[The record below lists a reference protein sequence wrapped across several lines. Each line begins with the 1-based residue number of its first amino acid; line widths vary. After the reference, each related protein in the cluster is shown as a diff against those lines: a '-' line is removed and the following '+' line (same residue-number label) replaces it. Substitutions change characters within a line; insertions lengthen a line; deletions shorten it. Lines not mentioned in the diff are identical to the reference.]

1 MTLREQLIT
10 IAVIAAII
18 ASVAVWTVVIGR
30 LRRGE
35 QIMPLEPRRPTPW
48 TIVDLLLAVMAN
60 ILFGMLGHVL
70 LRDVWRIDVPDDVRT
85 VGDHLIPLQLVYATA
100 TLATLV
106 FAIVLLCLRTKA
118 TAADL
123 GVRLDRWRYDLR
135 VGLVGFVA
143 LAPPVYAL
151 QAALVHFFPTQH
163 PLIDIL
169 RERPDTWTVV
179 VLSLSVA
186 VVAPLSEEFFLR
198 VLLQGWLERIMA
210 TAAPLAF
217 QSTPGGETRE
227 PVVANLLSEL
237 EGETQ
242 SENPYAA
249 PHSPPRSV
257 EYDTS
262 ELRVARAIPIVTSA
276 LVFALLHVGHGPAP
290 LPLFFLALGLGY
302 LYQRTHRLWAPVLV
316 HCLLNSSSLVMLWL
330 APT

>member
-1 MTLREQLIT
+1 MTLNEQLIT
-10 IAVIAAII
+10 LAAVAAII
-18 ASVAVWTVVIGR
+18 ASVAAWTSIIGR
-30 LRRGE
+30 VRRGE
-35 QIMPLEPRRPTPW
+35 QILPLEQRRPTPW
-48 TIVDLLLAVMAN
+48 TMVDLLLVVMAN

-70 LRDVWRIDVPDDVRT
+70 LRDVWRIDVPEDVRT
-85 VGDHLIPLQLVYATA
+85 LGDHVIPLQLVYVSA
-100 TLATLV
+100 TLATLA
-106 FAIVLLCLRTKA
+106 FAILLVCLRTQS

-135 VGLVGFVA
+135 VGLVGFVV

-163 PLIDIL
+163 PLIDLL
-169 RERPDTWTVV
+169 REQPDTRTVV

-186 VVAPLSEEFFLR
+186 IVAPLSEELFLR

-217 QSTPGGETRE
+217 QSTPASETRE
-227 PVVANLLSEL
+227 PLIANLLSEL

-249 PHSPPRSV
+249 PHSSPRSV

-290 LPLFFLALGLGY
+290 IPLFFLALGLGY

-330 APT
+330 ART